1 MKMEKDALPQNPY
14 DLVRAWLAEAEDA
27 EPNDPSAVCLATST
41 KEGRVSNRM
50 VLCRGVDE
58 RGFVFFTNGGSRKGT
73 DMADNPY
80 AAMCFHWKSLRRQIR
95 AEGGIEIVAD
105 AEADAYYKSRPRG
118 SRIGAWAS
126 AQSRPLA
133 DYEDLV
139 KSVEEYERK
148 YDGVED
154 VPRPPYWNGY
164 RLVPEKIEFW
174 IDGQY
179 RLHRRYIY
187 EPANGGWSVHMINP

>member
-1 MKMEKDALPQNPY
+1 MEKDALPQNPY
-14 DLVRAWLAEAEDA
+14 DLVRAWLTEAEAT

-41 KEGRVSNRM
+41 AEGRVSNRM

-58 RGFVFFTNGGSRKGT
+58 RGFVFFTNSESRKGT

-95 AEGGIEIVAD
+95 VEGRIDIISD
-105 AEADAYYKSRPRG
+105 AEADTYYKSRPRG

-126 AQSRPLA
+126 AQSRPLD

-148 YDGVED
+148 YEGVED

-164 RLVPEKIEFW
+164 RLTPEKIEFW

-187 EPANGGWSVHMINP
+187 EPVNNGWSVHMINP